1 MQGSLRVG
9 RIRGIEIALH
19 PSLLLAFVLIAWTLW
34 SGWLPQMLPH
44 RSDGVYLAVSIA
56 GAIGLFVS
64 VLLHELGHSFTAQAR
79 GVTVESITLFIFGG
93 VASIAREPET
103 PRDEFWIT
111 VFGPVTSFILAG
123 ISALVWYLAR
133 GSVAWLAALGAIL
146 GYLNFWLGLFNLVP
160 GFPLDGGRILRSI
173 VWGVTGNLLRATRV
187 ASLIGQV
194 IGYGFI
200 VWGIYRILVSQD
212 FASGIWTAFIG
223 WFLQNAAEG
232 TYQQLRAEQ
241 MFRGVRVGQLMEP
254 SPATIEPG
262 ATISRLIEEYLV
274 ARRMRAVPVVL
285 GDRLLGIIT
294 VNDVQRVPRDE
305 WPTTYVTQAMTRA
318 ESLQTVHPTDDLTV
332 ALNLL
337 GRGQFHQLPVLD
349 PAGQLVGLLS
359 RADIIRYLQLHPAV
373 ARNGGK
379 GPPTTPTTTA

>member
-34 SGWLPQMLPH
+34 SGWLPQMLPG
-44 RSDGVYLAVSIA
+44 RGDGLYWALAIA
-56 GAIGLFVS
+56 GAVGLFVS

-79 GVTVESITLFIFGG
+79 GVKVESITLFIFGG

-111 VFGPVTSFILAG
+111 VFGPVTSFLLAG
-123 ISALVWYLAR
+123 IAALVWYLTR

-173 VWGVTGNLLRATRV
+173 IWGVTGNLLRATRV
-187 ASLIGQV
+187 ASLIGQAL
-194 IGYGFI
+194 GYGFI

-223 WFLQNAAEG
+223 WFLQNAAEA
-232 TYQQLRAEQ
+232 TYQQLLTEQ

-254 SPATIEPG
+254 APATIEPG
-262 ATISRLIEEYLV
+262 ATIARLIEEFLV
-274 ARRMRAVPVVL
+274 GRRMRAVPVVL
-285 GDRLLGIIT
+285 GDRLLGIVT
-294 VNDVQRVPRDE
+294 VNDVQRVPREE
-305 WPTTYVTQAMTRA
+305 WPATYVSEAMTRA
-318 ESLQTVHPTDDLTV
+318 ESLQTVRPTDDLTV

-349 PAGQLVGLLS
+349 AAGQLVGLLS
-359 RADIIRYLQLHPAV
+359 RADIIRYLQLHPTV
-373 ARNGGK
+373 AGKAGK
-379 GPPTTPTTTA
+379 GPPTRPTTTA